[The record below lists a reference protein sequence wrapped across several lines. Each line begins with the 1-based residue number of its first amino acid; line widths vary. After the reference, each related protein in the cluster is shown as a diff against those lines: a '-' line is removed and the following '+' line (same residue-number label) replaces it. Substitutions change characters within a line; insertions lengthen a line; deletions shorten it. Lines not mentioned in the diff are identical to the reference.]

1 MDNSLKMAPE
11 EKKTNHVKSPP
22 GVDKERIQRFKKNF
36 LPSWMRDINNG
47 IESEGKK
54 EESNGTKPK
63 E

>member
-11 EKKTNHVKSPP
+11 EKKTNQVKSPS

-47 IESEGKK
+47 TESEGSK
-54 EESNGTKPK
+54 EKSNGNKPK